1 MGGDAA
7 RVPGFR
13 TLSAGG
19 HGGDRKDRGVCA
31 EARIATLKK
40 KNVAAELS
48 HTLTDISD
56 YKELWQVFQ
65 TTIAK
70 LFPIDWLGIY
80 SAPSQGEAFNVTS
93 NPHLPFNWDE
103 L

>member
-1 MGGDAA
+1 M
-7 RVPGFR
+7 
-13 TLSAGG
+13 
-19 HGGDRKDRGVCA
+19 
-31 EARIATLKK
+31 KK